1 MIDDLSFVIGHWLKA
16 EETHSLK
23 RYHFV
28 SHFGR
33 VATMFFHSALE
44 LRGVVA
50 LQVIDFEVL
59 AEPLTDVMIR
69 TFAADIT
76 ELAHGIDGG
85 SKVAEMGGMLLGKL
99 EMIEQMLLHIL
110 RHIV

>member
-1 MIDDLSFVIGHWLKA
+1 MELGVIRLKA
-16 EETHSLK
+16 EETHSFE
-23 RYHFV
+23 RYDFV
-28 SHFGR
+28 SHFLGI
-33 VATMFFHSALE
+33 AAMIFHSALE
-44 LRGVVA
+44 LRGVVT
-50 LQVIDFEVL
+50 LHVIDFEVF
-59 AEPLTDVMIR
+59 AEPLAHVFIP

-85 SKVAEMGGMLLGKL
+85 SEVAEMGGTLLGKL